1 MKSMTDSLELFKIR
15 GLLPHLA
22 AITLAE
28 VDAAAL
34 WIKKTARFWRQ

>member
-15 GLLPHLA
+15 GLLPHMA
-22 AITLAE
+22 AITFE
-28 VDAAAL
+28 KVDAAGL